1 MKSIQESQNT
11 HTHIKKLTVGG
22 MQNSKTHTC
31 LSSALTTTGRLQPR
45 LTELGEVS
53 KIQTACG
60 LHRTGSWVRDED
72 ALKSPN

>member
-1 MKSIQESQNT
+1 MKLIQESQYIC
-11 HTHIKKLTVGG
+11 THITKLTVGG

-31 LSSALTTTGRLQPR
+31 LSCVLITTGRLQPK
-45 LTELGEVS
+45 LAELGEIS
-53 KIQTACG
+53 KTESACG